1 MFFFSQT
8 KNLWFYEREDK
19 EWKAMQT
26 GSFSTSSKLLDVNNG
41 VTALCFHIVELCLTK
56 LVSVQ
61 KRLWPYFKMRLM
73 LTNV

>member
-1 MFFFSQT
+1 
-8 KNLWFYEREDK
+8 
-19 EWKAMQT
+19 MQT